1 MPQNTTR
8 NFTANA
14 ADFPSLSG
22 PELMLLFDP
31 QTSGGLLAAV
41 SPESEDAVAQAARDA
56 NQLWVKIGTVL
67 AASQEQKRVEIL
79 R

>member
-1 MPQNTTR
+1 
-8 NFTANA
+8 
-14 ADFPSLSG
+14 
-22 PELMLLFDP
+22 
-31 QTSGGLLAAV
+31 LAAV